1 MWAWRTNE
9 PDGAVRSG
17 RFARTNPRCCT
28 SPPSSWPAWSRPS
41 SPTSALDQTART
53 KPSRTGNA
61 RTNPTEPLPLMS
73 SSAKAGDRL
82 PASVQQWVPRSSR
95 GMTAMAMDT
104 NEPDARRIMHER
116 TRAVDPP
123 PSRRMTAWAFGTN
136 EPETDDQ
143 TSAPPTLDGRLEAG
157 HDEAGVCRAHGSRER
172 TRATQEVH
180 ERTRASRPP
189 QHERTRDRPPT
200 PPRHGRPQS
209 RPSSPTPPREQH
221 GFTRTN
227 PSAPQPSSPDLIG
240 GPTARPWSSSTN
252 EPERGSF
259 ARRSEHPYVIEIG
272 ANRDCQAAT
281 AHHQARS
288 DRTGHNSAGRTRG
301 R

>member
-1 MWAWRTNE
+1 MTRRDHPKPAIYPDE
-9 PDGAVRSG
+9 PETTHRH
-17 RFARTNPRCCT
+17 PR
-28 SPPSSWPAWSRPS
+28 SSWPTVQMNPS
-41 SPTSALDQTART
+41 AR
-53 KPSRTGNA
+53 RLA
-61 RTNPTEPLPLMS
+61 RTNPTEPLPRMS
-73 SSAKAGDRL
+73 SSAKAGDQR
-82 PASVQQWVPRSSR
+82 PVSVQQWIPRSSR

-104 NEPDARRIMHER
+104 NEPDVRRTMHER
-116 TRAVDPP
+116 TRAIDSPP
-123 PSRRMTAWAFGTN
+123 ARSMTAWAFCTN
-136 EPETDDQ
+136 EPETTDQ
-143 TSAPPTLDGRLEAG
+143 TAAPPTLDGRLEAG
-157 HDEAGVCRAHGSRER
+157 HDEAGVCRAHDLLER
-172 TRATQEVH
+172 TRAAPEM
-180 ERTRASRPP
+180 
-189 QHERTRDRPPT
+189 HERTRDHPPT
-200 PPRHGRPQS
+200 PLRHGRPQS

-227 PSAPQPSSPDLIG
+227 PSAPRPSSPDLIG

-281 AHHQARS
+281 AHRQARS